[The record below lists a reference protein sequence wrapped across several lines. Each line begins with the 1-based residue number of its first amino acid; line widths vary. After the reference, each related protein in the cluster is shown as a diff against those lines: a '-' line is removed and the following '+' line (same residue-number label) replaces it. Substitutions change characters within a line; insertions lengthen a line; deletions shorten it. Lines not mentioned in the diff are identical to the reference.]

1 MKIGII
7 GSGKFGLVLASI
19 AMENNNEVVIFSRR
33 KQEVDSINTNKKS
46 LSGFSLEG
54 GNCFATNNH
63 EDLNSCDALLFSVG
77 SICGRLTP
85 TDKSRNLYIFPIHSA
100 SLLAK

>member
-33 KQEVDSINTNKKS
+33 KQEVDSINTNKKFEITGKEA
-46 LSGFSLEG
+46 LKVHYLI
-54 GNCFATNNH
+54 
-63 EDLNSCDALLFSVG
+63 DAMIESSKKNIL
-77 SICGRLTP
+77 ITM
-85 TDKSRNLYIFPIHSA
+85 D
-100 SLLAK
+100 